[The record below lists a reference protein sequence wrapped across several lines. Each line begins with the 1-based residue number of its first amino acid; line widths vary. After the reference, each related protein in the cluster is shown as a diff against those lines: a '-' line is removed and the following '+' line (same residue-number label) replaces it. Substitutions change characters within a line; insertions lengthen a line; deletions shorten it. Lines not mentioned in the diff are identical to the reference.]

1 MTTNFKDSEVAQLQ
15 GLNPHPPAPID
26 LRLNEF
32 LQSEFGEDFAVPELI
47 DLVEP
52 GQARLLSL
60 PVDKNEYIGKH
71 VKSYRVMQGVLHN
84 PASDRR
90 TTAGS
95 FHVSEEGMAIAD
107 DKLRVPKAVYAKM
120 LEAAFQLDP
129 ESGELPYNGQQ
140 SFVGLVLHPLVKPEI
155 PGLQKEMRS
164 EVRFVVP
171 GGMVSNLD
179 FVENIFG
186 NPGDTRLPENDIL
199 YKAGSFTGVTGM
211 VVLAPQ
217 LLLRT
222 KKELGLPHISEATEQ
237 QKEQGMCWSSEE
249 ELYNNGNA
257 FKCTHRT
264 KEGWVITLIADNYYG
279 YCKKEVKTQ
288 ISFATNLLGNAE
300 EEHAGG
306 ALVYPSYNLGAFFAQ
321 DSRIH
326 KGISFSYDW
335 VMEHYA
341 DQFEEQ
347 PTGYAIHKKFRNI
360 YLIREDTFIDVLSL
374 SVSWTRNGEKQS
386 IPLEKNI
393 TYLHPS
399 GYKVELHKHNIT
411 KSWYLRGT
419 VAEGVFLHKPSTVSG
434 GGKSE
439 ISKSIQDLIL
449 AENFYVNN
457 LEKELD
463 AAEVIINRYYGDRY
477 KDMVRNHT
485 EAASR
490 PLMSPKRSMG
500 SVIRM
505 LNEHPTY
512 TDEYNS
518 WVRNIPSP
526 IKSLV
531 LCIKRLYQADWSDNW
546 RSYFSVD
553 VLDNE
558 PGHQLKYKGLKVT
571 SRYLRI
577 GLNKDGTWRTF
588 RLRQDFMPATKI
600 QTEDD
605 ISVSSVYP
613 GSAISTLL
621 PEQQAASVKVVENC
635 ENKLFQR
642 PDDAIHKGQD
652 RQAESDFSK
661 TGVFFSNYEPLGAKD
676 ARELMANIIEFEK
689 FTPAM
694 QETIEKAAKLK
705 DGEYFV
711 STSHPRVVGKSIT
724 KNVRYLQDRPDLANP
739 QPRFVCELGTRLFR
753 KMLPEQPLINPVDSL
768 LIGRRN
774 NPPSEGIKM
783 LAVYGPIHYQEIPE
797 LMMDCI
803 ATLSGKSPST
813 TGFGSEGAL
822 TKGPFNMLRP
832 VADINAAL
840 VSAVLTGLPGFS
852 TACGFIGHKYQVDH
866 DISYWVPELWSR
878 MSVHERDPKYLID
891 RGYLEKVEDFDYG
904 GVRIPASRLGYRI
917 SPAFLKRF
925 GGRLFTSPDGVFPLD
940 MLRPE
945 LQSAKDYAEGVLY
958 IAESQAEV
966 ARAWFTDGSI
976 DEACPP
982 LKAIIHIMVHGH
994 YEGKT
999 LADPEIRN
1007 MFTPEYVLQSDWYKE
1022 RIKASKDFALLVL
1035 EMQEKQIAASQV
1047 ISEADKAAKLQELSE
1062 QISQL
1067 KSQEPLLGT
1076 IGRNPNLA

>member
-1 MTTNFKDSEVAQLQ
+1 MTTNLKDVHVASPQPSTSQ
-15 GLNPHPPAPID
+15 SRAPID

-32 LQSEFGEDFAVPELI
+32 LKTEFGNGLTIPSLI
-47 DLVEP
+47 DLVSE
-52 GQARLLSL
+52 GQARKFSL
-60 PVDKNEYIGKH
+60 PLDKNEYSNKY

-95 FHVSEEGMAIAD
+95 FHVSEGGMAIAD
-107 DKLRVPKAVYAKM
+107 DKLQVPKKVFEKM
-120 LEAAFQLDP
+120 LEVAFQLDS
-129 ESGELPYNGQQ
+129 ESAAVPYNNEP

-164 EVRFVVP
+164 EIRFIVP
-171 GGMVSNLD
+171 GGLVSNLD

-199 YKAGSFTGVTGM
+199 YKIGSFTGVTGM

-217 LLLRT
+217 LTSKT
-222 KKELGLPHISEATEQ
+222 KKELGLPHISEATEK
-237 QKEQGMCWSSEE
+237 QKEQGMCWANEDE
-249 ELYNNGNA
+249 FYNGGNA

-306 ALVYPSYNLGAFFAQ
+306 ALVYPSYNLGEYFKQ

-326 KGISFSYDW
+326 KGGDFSYEW
-335 VMEHYA
+335 VMENYA
-341 DQFEEQ
+341 ADFDAQ
-347 PTGYAIHKKFRNI
+347 PKGYATHKKFPNI
-360 YLIREDTFIDVLSL
+360 LLIREDAFVDVLSL
-374 SVSWTRNGEKQS
+374 SVSWTLNGEKQS
-386 IPLEKNI
+386 IPLQKNV

-449 AENFYVNN
+449 SENFYVND

-463 AAEVIINRYYGDRY
+463 AAEAIINRYYGDRY

-485 EAASR
+485 EASSR
-490 PLMSPKRSMG
+490 PMMSPERSMG

-505 LNEHPTY
+505 LNEHTNY
-512 TDEYNS
+512 TDEYNK
-518 WVRNIPSP
+518 WVNAIPSQ

-531 LCIKRLYQADWSDNW
+531 LSIKRLHQSSWGDDW
-546 RSYFSVD
+546 RKYFSVD

-558 PGHQLKYKGLKVT
+558 PGHQMKYKGMKIT
-571 SRYLRI
+571 SRYLKI
-577 GLNKDGTWRTF
+577 GLNPDGSWRTF
-588 RLRQDFMPATKI
+588 RLRQDFIPATKI

-613 GSAISTLL
+613 GSAMPTLL
-621 PEQQAASVKVVENC
+621 PEQQLASVKVVVNC

-642 PDDAIHKGQD
+642 PDDAIHKGLD
-652 RQAESDFSK
+652 RQAELDFSQ
-661 TGVFFSNYEPLGAKD
+661 TGTFFSNYEPLVAKD
-676 ARELMANIIEFEK
+676 AKDLISNIIEFEK
-689 FTPAM
+689 FTPPM
-694 QETIEKAAKLK
+694 QETIENAAQLK
-705 DGEYFV
+705 DDEFFV

-724 KNVRYLQDRPDLANP
+724 KNVRYLQQRPDLANP
-739 QPRFVCELGTRLFR
+739 QPRFVCELGTKLFH
-753 KMLPEQPLINPVDSL
+753 KMLPSQPLINPVESL

-797 LMMDCI
+797 LMVDCI

-832 VADINAAL
+832 VADVNAAL

-891 RGYLEKVEDFDYG
+891 RGYLEKVEDFEYEG
-904 GVRIPASRLGYRI
+904 QNIPASRLGYRI
-917 SPAFLKRF
+917 SPAFLQRF
-925 GGRLFTSPDGVFPLD
+925 GGRLFTSPEGVFPLD

-945 LQSAKDYAEGVLY
+945 LQNTKDFAEGIQY

-966 ARAWFTDGSI
+966 AKSWFTDGSI

-999 LADPEIRN
+999 LADAEIRN
-1007 MFTPEYVLQSDWYKE
+1007 MFTREYVLGSDWYKE
-1022 RIKASKDFALLVL
+1022 RIEASQSFALQVL
-1035 EMQEKQIAASQV
+1035 ELQQKQIAASSL
-1047 ISEADKAAKLQELSE
+1047 ISETEKAAKLQDLAE
-1062 QISQL
+1062 QISQQRN
-1067 KSQEPLLGT
+1067 KGAQLGT

>member
-1 MTTNFKDSEVAQLQ
+1 MTTILKESNVPSQFSEAQ
-15 GLNPHPPAPID
+15 PSAPID

-32 LQSEFGEDFAVPELI
+32 LQSEFGEGIAMPTLI
-47 DLVEP
+47 DLVKP

-60 PVDKNEYIGKH
+60 PKDKNEYIGKY
-71 VKSYRVMQGVLHN
+71 VSSYRVMQGVLHN
-84 PASDRR
+84 PRSDRR
-90 TTAGS
+90 TTKGS
-95 FHVSEEGMAIAD
+95 FHVCEEGMAIAD
-107 DKLRVPKAVYAKM
+107 DKLKVPKNTFGKM
-120 LEAAFQLDP
+120 LAVAFELDMA
-129 ESGELPYNGQQ
+129 SGELPYNGVT

-171 GGMVSNLD
+171 GGLVSNLD

-199 YKAGSFTGVTGM
+199 YKVGSFTGVTGM

-217 LLLRT
+217 LMDKT
-222 KKELGLPHISEATEQ
+222 KKELGLPHISEATDQ
-237 QKEQGMCWSSEE
+237 QKEQGMCWSNEAD
-249 ELYNNGNA
+249 LYNDGEA

-306 ALVYPSYNLGAFFAQ
+306 AMVYPSYNLGEYFTA

-326 KGISFSYDW
+326 KNNSYSYEW
-335 VMEHYA
+335 VLENYA
-341 DQFEEQ
+341 DQFEAQ
-347 PTGYAIHKKFRNI
+347 PKGYAVHKK
-360 YLIREDTFIDVLSL
+360 YKDVLLVREDTCIDVLAL
-374 SVSWTRNGEKQS
+374 SVSWTLNGEKQS
-386 IPLEKNI
+386 IALQKNV

-399 GYKVELHKHNIT
+399 GYKIELHKHRIT
-411 KSWYLRGT
+411 QSWYLRGT

-449 AENFYVNN
+449 SENFYVNN
-457 LEKELD
+457 LEAELD
-463 AAEVIINRYYGDRY
+463 AAEVIINKYYGDRY
-477 KDMVRNHT
+477 IDPALNHT
-485 EAASR
+485 EKANR
-490 PLMSPKRSMG
+490 PMMSKQRSMG

-505 LNEHPTY
+505 LNPHPTY
-512 TDEYNS
+512 TPEYNK
-518 WVRNIPSP
+518 WVSEIPSN

-531 LCIKRLYQADWSDNW
+531 LCIKRLHQSSWGEDW

-553 VLDNE
+553 ILDNE

-571 SRYLRI
+571 TRYLRI
-577 GLNKDGTWRTF
+577 GLNNDGSWRTF

-605 ISVSSVYP
+605 ISVSAVYP
-613 GSAISTLL
+613 GEAIPSLL
-621 PEQQAASVKVVENC
+621 PEQQKGSVKIVENC

-642 PDDAIHKGQD
+642 PDEAIHKGLD

-661 TGVFFSNYEPLGAKD
+661 TGVFFSNYEPLQAPD
-676 ARELMANIIEFEK
+676 AHQLMANIIEFEK
-689 FTPAM
+689 FTPVMA
-694 QETIEKAAKLK
+694 ETIERAAGLE
-705 DGEYFV
+705 DDQYFV

-724 KNVRYLQDRPDLANP
+724 KNVRYLQDRPDLADP
-739 QPRFVCELGTRLFR
+739 RPRFISELGTRMFR
-753 KMLPEQPLINPVDSL
+753 KMPAAQPLVHPVDSL

-840 VSAVLTGLPGFS
+840 VSAVLTGLPGYS
-852 TACGFIGHKYQVDH
+852 TACGYIGHKYQVDH

-878 MSVHERDPKYLID
+878 MSARERDPQYLID
-891 RGYLEKVEDFDYG
+891 RGYLEKVPDVDYG
-904 GVRIPASRLGYRI
+904 GRRIPASRLGYRI
-917 SPAFLKRF
+917 SRAFMQRF
-925 GGRLFTSPDGVFPLD
+925 GGRVFTGPDGVFPPD
-940 MLRPE
+940 MLQPE
-945 LQSAKDYAEGVLY
+945 LQSLKNYAEGVQY

-966 ARAWFTDGSI
+966 AKSWFADGSI

-982 LKAIIHIMVHGH
+982 LKALIHIMVYGH
-994 YEGKT
+994 YNGKT
-999 LADPEIRN
+999 LADADIRY
-1007 MFTPEYVLQSDWYKE
+1007 MFTPEYVLNADWYKE
-1022 RIKASKDFALLVL
+1022 RLQASKEFAVTVL
-1035 EMQEKQIAASQV
+1035 EMQQQQIAASQL
-1047 ISEADKAAKLQELSE
+1047 IDEKEKAAKLQELQLQLE
-1062 QISQL
+1062 QL
-1067 KSQEPLLGT
+1067 KNQDVLAGT